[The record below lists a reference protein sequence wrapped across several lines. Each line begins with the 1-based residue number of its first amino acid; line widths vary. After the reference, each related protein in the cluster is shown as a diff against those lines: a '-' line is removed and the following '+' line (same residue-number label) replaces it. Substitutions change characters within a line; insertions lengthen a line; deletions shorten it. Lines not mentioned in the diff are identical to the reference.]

1 MSNAGI
7 LTGAKLSAAVRG
19 SGASPELL
27 DLIEHLAAQCIKIS
41 GQLRYSGVGALGSKN
56 AFGDEQLTVDMLAE
70 ESLTRMANDVKTVR
84 AFASEENPSLKETN
98 PGGRYVLCWDP
109 LDGSSIV
116 DCNWAVGTIVGVWGC
131 KDEKGNVQSTS
142 EHEGRKEINWK
153 GEHTLHGTTGRAQL
167 CSLICIYGP
176 RTTLL
181 LAVHDSIFDFTLSS
195 ASGEEASGSPGTS
208 SAPSLCCPMISADN
222 FLLQKTPVIASAGA
236 KIFAPA
242 NLRASQDLPAYK
254 ELIEDWMAKR
264 YTLRYSGGLVPDVY
278 QMFVKGQGIFCNP
291 ASAKAPAKL
300 RLCYEVAPI
309 ANLIEAAGGKTS
321 SGKESLLDVAIEHM
335 DQRSPFIGGTAEE
348 VDKILACL
356 NKHQL

>member
-1 MSNAGI
+1 
-7 LTGAKLSAAVRG
+7 
-19 SGASPELL
+19 
-27 DLIEHLAAQCIKIS
+27 
-41 GQLRYSGVGALGSKN
+41 
-56 AFGDEQLTVDMLAE
+56 
-70 ESLTRMANDVKTVR
+70 
-84 AFASEENPSLKETN
+84 
-98 PGGRYVLCWDP
+98 
-109 LDGSSIV
+109 
-116 DCNWAVGTIVGVWGC
+116 
-131 KDEKGNVQSTS
+131 
-142 EHEGRKEINWK
+142 
-153 GEHTLHGTTGRAQL
+153 
-167 CSLICIYGP
+167 
-176 RTTLL
+176 
-181 LAVHDSIFDFTLSS
+181 
-195 ASGEEASGSPGTS
+195 
-208 SAPSLCCPMISADN
+208 MISADN